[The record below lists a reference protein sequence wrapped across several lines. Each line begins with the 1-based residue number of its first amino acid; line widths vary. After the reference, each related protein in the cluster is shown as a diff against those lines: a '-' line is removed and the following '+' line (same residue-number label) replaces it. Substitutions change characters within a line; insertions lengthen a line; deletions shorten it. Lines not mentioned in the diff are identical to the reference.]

1 MYTYFLVNILSVLIP
16 LSFSFEHRIAYYRK
30 FLALLPSITIMAI
43 VMLVW
48 DEIFTFAGIWGFN
61 PVYLMKIYIFSLP
74 LEEVM
79 FFWFIPY
86 SCMFIYE
93 AVNYG
98 LKKFVFS
105 QLAWKISWILGIIL
119 LVLGFLSIYLKL
131 IYTSTVCLL
140 TGGLMIFNGLIL
152 KPEYLGNYFICFLIS
167 LIPFLAVNGI
177 LTNGIPYISDQ
188 PVVWYNNFENLN
200 IRIIGIPIEDSI
212 YMLFMLTL
220 TVNFYEY
227 FKKKFNLSS
236 ENY

>member
-1 MYTYFLVNILSVLIP
+1 MYTYLLVNVLSLLIP
-16 LSFSFEHRIAYYRK
+16 LLFSFEHRIAFYRK
-30 FLALLPSITIMAI
+30 FLALLPAITIMAA

-48 DEIFTFAGIWGFN
+48 DEIFTYLGIWGFN
-61 PVYLMKIYIFSLP
+61 HVYLVKIYIMSLP

-79 FFWFIPY
+79 FFLLIPY

-98 LKKFVFS
+98 LKKFVFN

-119 LVLGFLSIYLKL
+119 LTVGILSIYFKL

-140 TGGLMIFNGLIL
+140 TGGLMMFNGLIL
-152 KPEYLGNYFICFLIS
+152 KPKYLGNFFICFLIS
-167 LIPFLAVNGI
+167 LIPFLVVNGI
-177 LTNGIPYISDQ
+177 LTNGIPLISDQ
-188 PVVWYNNFENLN
+188 PVVWYNNFENLK

-220 TVNFYEY
+220 TVNIYEY
-227 FKKKFNLSS
+227 FKKKFNLSP
-236 ENY
+236 ENR